1 MNQMVH
7 FVQQHQQQRQPPST
21 TLLESEHKQN
31 GRGLGRIQETAPNA
45 VVLGVTNGA
54 ITLLIVLN
62 HHGISRETPS
72 DQRCGSSVGR
82 GNRRDA
88 KCIGE

>member
-7 FVQQHQQQRQPPST
+7 FVQQHQQRQPPST
-21 TLLESEHKQN
+21 TSGESERK
-31 GRGLGRIQETAPNA
+31 LDWGRIQETAYNA
-45 VVLGVTNGA
+45 VVLGA

-72 DQRCGSSVGR
+72 DRRCGSNVGW
-82 GNRRDA
+82 GNQRDP